1 MKVET
6 LINHELFKNKL
17 MFEINSKDGKIF
29 SLEKLYL
36 IKKKPS
42 VFHMSKLTRRTS
54 YLFQHCSVCIVCS
67 IINEPVFP
75 ADQQEKINAF
85 SEVTI
90 VTFMKYRSFIL
101 STQGCSY
108 LNQSVL
114 FGNLAISS
122 HI

>member
-1 MKVET
+1 MNDQAFFHHWDVMRQP
-6 LINHELFKNKL
+6 LQPPAFG
-17 MFEINSKDGKIF
+17 MGS
-29 SLEKLYL
+29 SLLD
-36 IKKKPS
+36 
-42 VFHMSKLTRRTS
+42 F
-54 YLFQHCSVCIVCS
+54 S

-114 FGNLAISS
+114 FGHLVICS